1 MPLKNTEKRGAVAAV
16 DPGVL
21 QQKQGKNQHK
31 WWLKQQKIGIRR
43 GLTMKKWCFNIIGV
57 MYNNNELS
65 QLGDNVMN
73 NWHIIIINNPYYYYL
88 LLLPPYY
95 NLIMSL
101 ILLTLDIP

>member
-1 MPLKNTEKRGAVAAV
+1 
-16 DPGVL
+16 
-21 QQKQGKNQHK
+21 
-31 WWLKQQKIGIRR
+31 
-43 GLTMKKWCFNIIGV
+43 

-88 LLLPPYY
+88 LLLPPSY